1 MSGLNKWQ
9 FDRDLCSKP
18 ESISFSGAELQLF
31 KDFFVDADSTLKWIS
46 TIAGAPMIDD
56 DEIDRAYR
64 KLHFILGF
72 SRVLGLDKVVETLK
86 PAEFAFD
93 RCRSVKNFEQ
103 GSMDYVIRLSI
114 GAVTPMIG
122 DLIERGVCET
132 DVSET
137 IEECARYIDALNPLE
152 TSAQQRLLPAHAD
165 FEAPPIEDRPV
176 PSTLPP
182 ASPET
187 DDAKALFED
196 FVEGPASA
204 DPLTSEFCAE
214 ARDNLERIATRLI
227 DLENAPENLE
237 IVNELF
243 RCVHTVKGGARLLA
257 IRKIEILAHEMESLL
272 GDLRGGERKVTAT
285 TIDLLIGGSR
295 ALSDMVEQVA
305 QRAPISTPI
314 ADHMQSIRNIRAGG
328 PAEEPVNMSSIQRS
342 VGEASPSVA
351 PTVPSPGPAED
362 TLRVPTS
369 KLDDV
374 LNTASEVFVTR
385 IRLQTDIAALTQAVS
400 DLQKMV
406 QSRQFAA
413 AFEEAQRLRPFIE
426 KLEAEL
432 AAGRSHREYG
442 ANYGRLLGV
451 IREALLRD
459 NEGEAGEASL
469 DELKLGVEK
478 IDLLRKQLQK
488 GVLSME
494 GLSSRLQSGAMNFR
508 MVPVSQLFSRFP
520 ILVRDMAR
528 TLGKRVNVEIQE
540 NSTEL
545 DKVLIN
551 QLFDPLLHILRNAVD
566 HGLESPEER
575 LLAGKNEVGRIR
587 LSAYYE
593 GSYVI
598 LEVADDGR
606 GVMTDLV
613 CARAIERGLITSELA
628 AQMSQNEIV
637 SLIFEPGFSTRT
649 AVSEVSGR
657 GVGMDV
663 VKTAVRQMQG
673 VVTIDTTTGKE
684 TVIRIKVPL
693 TLAVVGVVL
702 VEERGYHFA
711 VPVLNITEVLSV
723 QRSEIREV
731 GGVMAVNFRGR
742 TLPVTSLSA
751 VMNFPASAFVDDN
764 LSVVII
770 NDGERDLGLLVDR
783 LHGRHDVLIKQFGAL
798 LRNLPYLMG
807 CTILSDSRLV
817 CVLNVIEI
825 IRQGKTTRAET
836 GNTEQTTRFSARRQ
850 HVILVV
856 DDSAIQRNRI
866 TAALGRSGYR
876 TMTAEDGFDA
886 LAKVKHRAVSACC
899 VDILMPLVDGF
910 EFVERLRL
918 MTEMAD
924 VPVYMMSGRIIDR
937 GLDQKRLDRLG
948 VLGFFQKPFD
958 VDDLVREL
966 DRQLLGDTLLD
977 QAGAQQTARHEGLT
991 L

>member
-1 MSGLNKWQ
+1 MSEPTVSQ
-9 FDRDLCSKP
+9 FDREACSSP
-18 ESISFSGAELQLF
+18 QSLTLSGDDLQLF
-31 KDFFVDADSTLKWIS
+31 RDFAAEAETALQWIS
-46 TIAGAPMIDD
+46 TIAGAPSVDD
-56 DEIDRAYR
+56 DELESAYR
-64 KLHFILGF
+64 KLHFVLGF
-72 SRVLGLDKVVETLK
+72 SRVWGLAKVVETLR

-93 RCRSVKNFEQ
+93 VCRRDRNFEQ

-114 GAVTPMIG
+114 GAVMPMLK
-122 DLIERGVCET
+122 DLVENGVCDT
-132 DVSET
+132 DTSECV
-137 IEECARYIDALNPLE
+137 EECDRYIRALKRPAKP
-152 TSAQQRLLPAHAD
+152 AQLTAIQTNKIVP
-165 FEAPPIEDRPV
+165 EAPTPAPESAIVSPPV
-176 PSTLPP
+176 PAPLHEEEN
-182 ASPET
+182 AV
-187 DDAKALFED
+187 ED
-196 FVEGPASA
+196 FVEEAAGA
-204 DPLTSEFCAE
+204 DPLTNEFCAE
-214 ARDNLERIATRLI
+214 ARDNLERISSRLI
-227 DLENAPENLE
+227 DLENAPGNLE

-272 GDLRGGERKVTAT
+272 GDIRGGSRIVNAAI
-285 TIDLLIGGSR
+285 IDLLLGGSR
-295 ALSDMVEQVA
+295 ALNEMVEKVA
-305 QRAPISTPI
+305 NHAPIGTPI
-314 ADHMQSIRNIRAGG
+314 ADQIKAIRKARSGDFSPEPNQSPPILAGNE
-328 PAEEPVNMSSIQRS
+328 AMSS
-342 VGEASPSVA
+342 A
-351 PTVPSPGPAED
+351 PLPVSAPAVAED

-385 IRLQTDIAALTQAVS
+385 IRLQSDIAGLTQAVS
-400 DLQKMV
+400 DLQKMA

-413 AFEEAQRLRPFIE
+413 VLEESQRLRPLME
-426 KLEAEL
+426 RLEVEL
-432 AAGRSHREYG
+432 SSARMMQGGDYATILS
-442 ANYGRLLGV
+442 A
-451 IREALLRD
+451 IREALARLGD
-459 NEGEAGEASL
+459 GAENDLGL
-469 DELKLGVEK
+469 DELRLGVEK
-478 IDLLRKQLQK
+478 VDLLRKQLQK

-528 TLGKRVNVEIQE
+528 SLGKRVNVDIQG
-540 NSTEL
+540 NATEL

-566 HGLESPEER
+566 HGLESTEER
-575 LLAGKNEVGRIR
+575 VAAGKDGVGHIR
-587 LSAYYE
+587 MSAYYE

-606 GVMTDLV
+606 GIMTDAV

-628 AQMSQNEIV
+628 SQMTENELV

-673 VVTIDTTTGKE
+673 VVTLDTKPGKG

-723 QRSEIREV
+723 SRAEIREV

-751 VMNFPASAFVDDN
+751 VMNFPASAFVDDS

-770 NDGERDLGLLVDR
+770 NDGERELGLLVDR
-783 LHGRHDVLIKQFGAL
+783 LHGRHDVLIKQFGTL

-825 IRQGKTTRAET
+825 IRRGKIDRAET
-836 GNTEQTTRFSARRQ
+836 GNAEQTSRFSARRE

-876 TMTAEDGFDA
+876 TATAEDGFDA
-886 LAKVKHRAVSACC
+886 LAKVKHRAFAACC
-899 VDILMPLVDGF
+899 VDVLMPLVDGF
-910 EFVERLRL
+910 EFVERFRL
-918 MTEMAD
+918 MPEMSD
-924 VPVYMMSGRIIDR
+924 VPVYMMSGRMVDR

-948 VLGFFQKPFD
+948 VLGFFHKPFD
-958 VDDLVREL
+958 VDELVREL
-966 DRQLLGDTLLD
+966 DRQLLDDALFD
-977 QAGAQQTARHEGLT
+977 SPSAQQQPALQEGLPS
-991 L
+991 

>member
-1 MSGLNKWQ
+1 MSGPNTWR
-9 FDRDLCSKP
+9 FDRELCSAP
-18 ESISFSGAELQLF
+18 EAINLSGDELQLF
-31 KDFFVDADSTLKWIS
+31 RDFFVEAETSLQWIS
-46 TIAGAPMIDD
+46 TIAGAPTIDE
-56 DEIDRAYR
+56 DELDQAYR

-72 SRVLGLDKVVETLK
+72 SRVLGLGKIVETLK

-93 RCRSVKNFEQ
+93 RCRSAGNFEQ

-114 GAVTPMIG
+114 GAVIPMIR
-122 DLIERGVCET
+122 DLIEEGVCET

-137 IEECARYIDALNPLE
+137 LEECARYINALKLPE
-152 TSAQQRLLPAHAD
+152 TPAQQKPLPVRVEV
-165 FEAPPIEDRPV
+165 EAPPMEEPRLSSSAPPV
-176 PSTLPP
+176 ATL
-182 ASPET
+182 ADNSE
-187 DDAKALFED
+187 ALFED
-196 FVEGPASA
+196 FVEGPAGA
-204 DPLTSEFCAE
+204 DPLTNEFCAE
-214 ARDNLERIATRLI
+214 ARDNLERIASRLI

-237 IVNELF
+237 IINELF

-272 GDLRGGERKVTAT
+272 GDLRGGERKVTAA
-285 TIDLLIGGSR
+285 TIDLLLGGSR
-295 ALSDMVEQVA
+295 ALNEMVERVA
-305 QRAPISTPI
+305 DHAPIGTPI
-314 ADHMQSIRNIRAGG
+314 ASHIQSIRNMRAGG
-328 PAEEPVNMSSIQRS
+328 SPDVASNVAPVQRGGS
-342 VGEASPSVA
+342 EASPSVA
-351 PTVPSPGPAED
+351 LPTPVSGTTED

-385 IRLQTDIAALTQAVS
+385 IRLQSDIAALTQAVS
-400 DLQKMV
+400 DMQKMV
-406 QSRQFAA
+406 QSRQFTAV
-413 AFEEAQRLRPFIE
+413 FEEARQLRPFIE
-426 KLEAEL
+426 KLDAEL
-432 AAGRSHREYG
+432 STGRSHREHG
-442 ANYGRLLGV
+442 ANYGQLPGM
-451 IREALLRD
+451 IRDALRRD
-459 NEGEAGEASL
+459 GEVDADEASL

-528 TLGKRVNVEIQE
+528 TLGKRVNVDIQE

-566 HGLESPEER
+566 HGLELPEER
-575 LLAGKNEVGRIR
+575 LLAGKSEVGRIR

-598 LEVADDGR
+598 LEIADDGR

-613 CARAIERGLITSELA
+613 AERAIARGLITPELA
-628 AQMSQNEIV
+628 AQMSQNELV

-673 VVTIDTTTGKE
+673 VVTIDTTPGKE

-783 LHGRHDVLIKQFGAL
+783 LHGRHDVLIKQFGTL
-798 LRNLPYLMG
+798 LRHLPYLMG

-825 IRQGKTTRAET
+825 IRQGKVSRAET
-836 GNTEQTTRFSARRQ
+836 GNSEQTIRFSARRQ

-876 TMTAEDGFDA
+876 TLTAEDGFDA
-886 LAKVKHRAVSACC
+886 LAKVKQRTVSACC
-899 VDILMPLVDGF
+899 VDVLMPLVDGF

-918 MTEMAD
+918 MPEMVE
-924 VPVYMMSGRIIDR
+924 VPVYMMSGRIVDR

-966 DRQLLGDTLLD
+966 DRQLLGDVLLA
-977 QAGAQQTARHEGLT
+977 QPGARQTAHHEGLT